1 MSQEKEKKTIKLKNL
16 NQNSKEIVIR
26 NVKVKQKN
34 YKIKSSKQISKK
46 SKKRVKARKQTTD
59 SETQSSS
66 ELHPES
72 ESKLQNLKMYGG
84 FVYKNFCDIIYNNFY
99 IVTSVSMMVNI
110 IESSS
115 YILS

>member
-1 MSQEKEKKTIKLKNL
+1 MSQEKEKKSIKVNLL
-16 NQNSKEIVIR
+16 NQKSKEIVIR
-26 NVKVKQKN
+26 NVKLKQKS
-34 YKIKSSKQISKK
+34 YKIKASKQISKK
-46 SKKRVKARKQTTD
+46 SKRRVKAEKQTTD
-59 SETQSSS
+59 SEIQSSS

-84 FVYKNFCDIIYNNFY
+84 FVYKDFCDIIYNNFY

-110 IESSS
+110 IESSI